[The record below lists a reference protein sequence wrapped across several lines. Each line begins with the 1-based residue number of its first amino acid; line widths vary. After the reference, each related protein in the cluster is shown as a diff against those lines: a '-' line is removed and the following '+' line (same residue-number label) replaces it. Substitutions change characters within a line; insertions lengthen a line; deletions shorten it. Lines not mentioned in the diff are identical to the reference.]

1 MRERRSNVGWFFL
14 LLLTVLILGSAWLY
28 TNWQASRAVLP
39 AGLTVSG
46 LDVGGM
52 TREQALNAIVLAYTA
67 PITVYYQD
75 QTTQLLPEMVD
86 LVVDLEATQAN
97 LDEVLS
103 AQQSTEGFFAYTL
116 DRLLG
121 RERRPEPAY
130 AIVNYSRERV
140 DAFLERIAQK
150 YDREAEGP
158 VPIPEAGI
166 FRPPRQG
173 THLDMDA
180 SRPLLIR
187 AILAAVRAER
197 EVHLVVHTDPAP
209 AAAIGMLHTAVE
221 RALADIEGEVGV
233 FAKHLATGQEL
244 CVQCEAVF
252 PALAPL
258 RLGIA
263 LEFYRRLDAPPDSS
277 TISLLRAML
286 VETDTVATEQV
297 LARIGDGDVVLG
309 LTRVNELL
317 REVGWQQSLIT
328 IYADRQGETPT
339 SQAQTTPLE
348 VGLMMEET
356 ARCAQGGG
364 ALRLLY
370 PRRLTPAEC
379 RGILTVLRSNATPAP
394 LGRTLQG
401 VPIAHVQGRA
411 ETTYADV
418 ALLGSTE
425 EGIVLTVYLQSPLW
439 TTWEETCPTFEKI
452 GQLVYTFFVPR

>member
-1 MRERRSNVGWFFL
+1 MQERRSNIGWFFL

-28 TNWQASRAVLP
+28 TNWQAGRTVLP
-39 AGLTVSG
+39 TGLTVSG

-86 LVVDLEATQAN
+86 LAVDLEATQAN

-140 DAFLERIAQK
+140 DAFLERMAQK

-173 THLDMDA
+173 THLDIDA

-187 AILAAVRAER
+187 AILAAAQAER
-197 EVHLVVHTDPAP
+197 EVHLVVRTDPAP

-221 RALADIEGEVGV
+221 EVLADVEGEVGV

-263 LEFYRRLDAPPDSS
+263 LELYRRLDAPPDAPMTSQ
-277 TISLLRAML
+277 LRAML
-286 VETDTVATEQV
+286 VETDTVAAEQL
-297 LARIGDGDVVLG
+297 LAYIGDGDTALG
-309 LTRVNELL
+309 ATRVNELL
-317 REVGWQQSLIT
+317 REARWQQSLIVAH
-328 IYADRQGETPT
+328 ADGQTATPAP
-339 SQAQTTPLE
+339 QAQTTPLE
-348 VGLMMEET
+348 VGLMMEEI

-364 ALRLLY
+364 TLRLLY
-370 PRRLTPAEC
+370 PHRLTPQEC
-379 RGILTVLRSNATPAP
+379 RSMLALLRSHPASTPP
-394 LGRTLQG
+394 GRTLQG
-401 VPIAHVQGRA
+401 VPIAHVQGRT

-425 EGIVLTVYLQSPLW
+425 EGIVLAVYLQSPLW
-439 TTWEETCPTFEKI
+439 TTWEEARPTFEKI
-452 GQLVYTFFVPR
+452 GQLTYTFFVPR